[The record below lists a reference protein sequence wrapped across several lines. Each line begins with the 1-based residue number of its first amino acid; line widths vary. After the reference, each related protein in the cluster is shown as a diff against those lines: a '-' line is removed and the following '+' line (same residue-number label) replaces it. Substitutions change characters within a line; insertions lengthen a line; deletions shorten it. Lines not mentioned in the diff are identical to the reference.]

1 MTNGT
6 RYPATAYDK
15 NLNDWEVTDRDLSQV
30 HVAEELANALSHGLA
45 LRGGP
50 LRKQL
55 PDGTEGGEGGSVISV
70 VWGSTEYDDGSRTVL
85 GWYETG
91 R

>member
-1 MTNGT
+1 MADGT
-6 RYPATAYDK
+6 RYPATAYDRD
-15 NLNDWEVTDRDLSQV
+15 LNDWEVTDRDLSQIE
-30 HVAEELANALSHGLA
+30 VAKELAHSLSHGIP

-55 PDGTEGGEGGSVISV
+55 PDGTEGGEDGSVISI
-70 VWGSTEYDDGSRTVL
+70 VWGSNEYDDGSRTVL
-85 GWYETG
+85 GWYETS